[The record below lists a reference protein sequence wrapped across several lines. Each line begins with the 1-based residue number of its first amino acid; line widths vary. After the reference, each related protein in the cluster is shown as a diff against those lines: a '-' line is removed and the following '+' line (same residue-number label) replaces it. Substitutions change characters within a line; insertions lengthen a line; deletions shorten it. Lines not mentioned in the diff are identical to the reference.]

1 MYPVVEWAWDPCG
14 MGMGLAYLDKEQQCF
29 LLMEHDLSL
38 VGSQVHINM
47 FCGEKSCQLRCQLLI
62 NQAGATSCCGD
73 IEHDK
78 RVLVSVVH
86 VVDFVHS
93 FGQLRRKTTQWHLST
108 QTHIST
114 SFVLA
119 LFPVWCVVSKVEM
132 RYCLKVG
139 SLQNENETSVSST
152 FRG

>member
-1 MYPVVEWAWDPCG
+1 
-14 MGMGLAYLDKEQQCF
+14 
-29 LLMEHDLSL
+29 
-38 VGSQVHINM
+38 M

-86 VVDFVHS
+86 VVDFIHS

-114 SFVLA
+114 SNVLV

-139 SLQNENETSVSST
+139 ALQNENETSISST